1 MIDPTILTRPASQ
14 WFAQALREH
23 VRAHPGSCDD
33 WLALFGAG
41 KARVHVIVE
50 LAPEVEIRC
59 AIQIE
64 SELIVFH
71 RCPLTER
78 PGPQH

>member
-1 MIDPTILTRPASQ
+1 MTDPTQLTRPASE
-14 WFAQALREH
+14 WFADALRQH

-33 WLALFGAG
+33 WLALIASG

-59 AIQIE
+59 ALQVE

-71 RCPLTER
+71 RTPFREAPR
-78 PGPQH
+78 PQP